1 MGGLK
6 TSLASLKEDGKH
18 RGHLRDIS
26 TCSSKSLPSLKQKKQ
41 SSDDKKVGWNKEKE
55 AINVGQGTGR
65 KFICPDISQIS
76 SAVYVLPEKVVFILD
91 TDRKHRLQKNRI
103 LSFGFQHKKFPEIK
117 KNCRFLK
124 F

>member
-76 SAVYVLPEKVVFILD
+76 SVVYVLPEKVVFILD

-103 LSFGFQHKKFPEIK
+103 LSFGFQNKKFLEIK